1 MSTTTVPGAPARA
14 SAEDE
19 APRRPAGPGW
29 RDRLGRIEYKWS
41 PYLYIAPFFIVFA
54 ITGLFPLVYTA
65 WVSLHKWHL
74 IGGDQGFIGFQN
86 YIDVVHQPT
95 FWIAL
100 RNTFSIFLLSSVPQI
115 ILAILIA
122 YMLDTNLR
130 ARTFWR
136 MGVLLPYIVAP
147 VAVSLIFSKIFADQS
162 GMINTILG
170 NLGIAPIG
178 WHSSAFW
185 SQIAIA
191 TMVNFRWTGYNSLIL
206 LAAMQA
212 VPADLY
218 EAATVDGAGRARQ
231 FFSITIPQLRS
242 TIVFVV
248 LTSTI
253 GGLQI
258 FDEPRMFD
266 VMGQGGADHQW
277 MTLTMYLYSLGWGA
291 QKSFGRAS
299 AVAWILFLIIIV
311 FALLNFFL
319 TQRISSSGMKK
330 EKRRRRRVRGSSPD
344 IDEGDAP
351 GLIRGSAGAA
361 SSAAPGRTGTR
372 TTRVEGS
379 ATGKGN
385 AR

>member
-1 MSTTTVPGAPARA
+1 MTTTIAGSPAAPARP
-14 SAEDE
+14 S
-19 APRRPAGPGW
+19 R
-29 RDRLGRIEYKWS
+29 RDRLGRLEYKAS
-41 PYLYIAPFFIVFA
+41 PYLYIAPFFLVFA
-54 ITGLFPLVYTA
+54 ITGLFPLLYTA
-65 WVSLHKWHL
+65 WVSLHQWHL

-86 YIDVVHQPT
+86 YADVLQQPT
-95 FWIAL
+95 FWVAL

-115 ILAILIA
+115 LLAVLIA

-136 MGVLLPYIVAP
+136 MGVLLPYVVAP
-147 VAVSLIFSKIFADQS
+147 VAVSLIFSKMFADQS
-162 GMINTILG
+162 GMVNTILG
-170 NLGIAPIG
+170 GIGIDPIG

-185 SQIAIA
+185 SHIAIA

-212 VPADLY
+212 IPADLY

-266 VMGQGGADHQW
+266 VMGSGGSDRQW
-277 MTLTMYLYSLGWGA
+277 MTLTMYLYQLGWGP

-311 FALLNFFL
+311 FALLNFVL

-330 EKRRRRRVRGSSPD
+330 EKTRGRRRSSSPS

-351 GLIRGSAGAA
+351 GLVRGPAGAGPSRA
-361 SSAAPGRTGTR
+361 RAGVLVDGTGGSEAHGPTSPDD
-372 TTRVEGS
+372 S

>member
-1 MSTTTVPGAPARA
+1 MTTTVAGSPGV
-14 SAEDE
+14 SV
-19 APRRPAGPGW
+19 RPGR
-29 RDRLGRIEYKWS
+29 RDRLGRFEYKAS
-41 PYLYIAPFFIVFA
+41 PYLYIAPFFLVFA
-54 ITGLFPLVYTA
+54 ITGLFPLLYTA
-65 WVSLHKWHL
+65 WVSFHQWHL
-74 IGGDQGFIGFQN
+74 IGGDQGFIGLQN
-86 YIDVVHQPT
+86 YVDVLQQPT
-95 FWIAL
+95 FWVAL

-115 ILAILIA
+115 ILAVLIA
-122 YMLDTNLR
+122 YMLDANLR

-136 MGVLLPYIVAP
+136 MGVLLPYVVAP
-147 VAVSLIFSKIFADQS
+147 VAVSLIFSKMFADQS

-170 NLGIAPIG
+170 GIGIAPIG

-185 SQIAIA
+185 SHIAIA

-212 VPADLY
+212 IPADLY

-242 TIVFVV
+242 TIIFVV

-266 VMGQGGADHQW
+266 VMGNGGSDRQW
-277 MTLTMYLYSLGWGA
+277 MTLTMYLYQLGWGP

-311 FALLNFFL
+311 FALLNFVL
-319 TQRISSSGMKK
+319 TQQISSSGRKTD
-330 EKRRRRRVRGSSPD
+330 RRHARDHPSSASL
-344 IDEGDAP
+344 DEG
-351 GLIRGSAGAA
+351 
-361 SSAAPGRTGTR
+361 AAPELALSSSGVALPRTWTGDI
-372 TTRVEGS
+372 VEGAREGLAHGS
-379 ATGKGN
+379 QPPENGASGKGN